1 MVHPDPQADSGSYL
15 IKLLFQIVLNFIIRH
30 ADVVGA
36 IDIKQDLQPVLLVDN
51 TEIVVEKV

>member
-1 MVHPDPQADSGSYL
+1 MAAE
-15 IKLLFQIVLNFIIRH
+15 IILFQIVLNFIIRH